1 MASLNLKKKDDIVIK
16 LTESLYKYNSGANVS
31 DKDSVD
37 QPLFIAGQIIALKW
51 VLGFD
56 ELDKTEKEEDDDYE
70 PDPHYDNEIDMSKL

>member
-1 MASLNLKKKDDIVIK
+1 MASLNLKKKDDIVIA
-16 LTESLYKYNSGANVS
+16 LTECLDKYNSVPNLS
-31 DKDSVD
+31 DKDSAD
-37 QPLFIAGQIIALKW
+37 EPLFIVGKIIALKW